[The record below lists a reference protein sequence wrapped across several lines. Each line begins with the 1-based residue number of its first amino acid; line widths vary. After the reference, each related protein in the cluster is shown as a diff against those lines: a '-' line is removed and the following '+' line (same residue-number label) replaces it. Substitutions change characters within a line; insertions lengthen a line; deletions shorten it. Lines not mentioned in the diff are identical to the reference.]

1 MPISLHNVYS
11 GYSRGSYILKDINME
26 ISSNTIVLGPNG
38 SGKTTLFRTIIGIT
52 PTVKG
57 EVKIDD
63 LDLET
68 IRGFPGLVSTNLRE
82 VYIQYV
88 ASAWELASLYLDL
101 QGGDFGRFND
111 LVRFFNIA
119 RDLDKKPYKLST
131 GTQTLLYNLIA
142 LSTNARYVLLD
153 EPFESVDPA
162 KRVLLLKEIINYR
175 GTVLLNTHTTW
186 LLKQMS
192 EWNVYLMVRGH
203 VYGVISVN
211 ELVSSRISLSR
222 GLDTLLELKL
232 EDKSIYLNKV
242 NGIPLSELDSLD
254 KLYEVITWQ

>member
-68 IRGFPGLVSTNLRE
+68 IRGSPGLISTNLRE

-88 ASAWELASLYLDL
+88 ASAWELASLY
-101 QGGDFGRFND
+101 
-111 LVRFFNIA
+111 
-119 RDLDKKPYKLST
+119 
-131 GTQTLLYNLIA
+131 
-142 LSTNARYVLLD
+142 
-153 EPFESVDPA
+153 
-162 KRVLLLKEIINYR
+162 
-175 GTVLLNTHTTW
+175 
-186 LLKQMS
+186 
-192 EWNVYLMVRGH
+192 
-203 VYGVISVN
+203 
-211 ELVSSRISLSR
+211 
-222 GLDTLLELKL
+222 
-232 EDKSIYLNKV
+232 
-242 NGIPLSELDSLD
+242 
-254 KLYEVITWQ
+254 